1 MDSDFRNTIVSMPQF
16 RNRLEDRRGEKNK
29 GRSRK
34 EIREERTGKKGE
46 KRKNNRGQESSRRV
60 GNLEWRRGGS
70 KIWGRDK
77 EASPRKVP
85 LID

>member
-1 MDSDFRNTIVSMPQF
+1 MDSDFRNAIVSIPQF
-16 RNRLEDRRGEKNK
+16 RNRLEDRRGEKSK

>member
-60 GNLEWRRGGS
+60 GNLE
-70 KIWGRDK
+70 
-77 EASPRKVP
+77 
-85 LID
+85 

>member
-1 MDSDFRNTIVSMPQF
+1 MDSDFRNAIVSIPQF
-16 RNRLEDRRGEKNK
+16 RNRLEDRRGEKSK

-60 GNLEWRRGGS
+60 GNLGWRRGGS

>member
-1 MDSDFRNTIVSMPQF
+1 MDSDFRNAIVSIPQF
-16 RNRLEDRRGEKNK
+16 RNRLEDRRGEKSK

-60 GNLEWRRGGS
+60 GNLE
-70 KIWGRDK
+70 
-77 EASPRKVP
+77 
-85 LID
+85 